1 VRSSKTE
8 EGEMHP
14 VHPAMIE
21 LSARSRAAEL
31 QGRRVAPAAPR
42 QKLASP
48 ASRPGGR
55 FRRTV
60 GWFLVNLGM
69 RLALPG
75 RLSGR

>member
-1 VRSSKTE
+1 
-8 EGEMHP
+8 MHP

-42 QKLASP
+42 QKVASP
-48 ASRPGGR
+48 APSPGGGL
-55 FRRTV
+55 RRTV

-69 RLALPG
+69 RLALP
-75 RLSGR
+75 RPAIRPVTR